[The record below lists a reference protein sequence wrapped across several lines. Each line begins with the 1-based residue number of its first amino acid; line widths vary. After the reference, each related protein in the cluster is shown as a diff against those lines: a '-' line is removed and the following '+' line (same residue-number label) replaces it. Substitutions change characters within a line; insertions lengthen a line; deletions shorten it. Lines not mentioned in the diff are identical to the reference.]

1 AFDRKIDPAESMLSI
16 SDRKVCGLYIPFS
29 ESAPNSGR
37 HYIVHYFFVPLSYR
51 QRLVLPYADNTL
63 QALRAIP
70 AK

>member
-1 AFDRKIDPAESMLSI
+1 CYRKTGKTRVYTQFRSRNEAQPQHCHACTI
-16 SDRKVCGLYIPFS
+16 
-29 ESAPNSGR
+29 
-37 HYIVHYFFVPLSYR
+37 FFVSLSYR